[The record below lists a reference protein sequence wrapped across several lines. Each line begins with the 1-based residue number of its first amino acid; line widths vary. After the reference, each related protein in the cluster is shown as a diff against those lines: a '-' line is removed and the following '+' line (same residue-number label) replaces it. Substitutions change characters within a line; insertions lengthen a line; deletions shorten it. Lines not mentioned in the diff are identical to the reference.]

1 MRTTIDDL
9 KTKYLN
15 VETKIRKELESMQ
28 IEEKEIKSELRTY
41 GEIHPSLLG
50 FRAVKP
56 FSTAW
61 LRVGRLKQ
69 QMILVPKGTFQMG
82 SDPAHELTEEDEL
95 PQHNVTLNQNY
106 WVSNTPITQMMFRAV
121 VGKNP
126 SHFKTSDYPVEMISW
141 YDAIQFC
148 NALSLREG
156 LVPCYE
162 SKSDDPENVRWNRQA
177 NGFRLLTESEWEFMA
192 RAGGNQQY
200 AGSNTPHD
208 IAWFI
213 DNSKGTTHSVKRL
226 DPNLWGFYDVNGNVW
241 EWCWDW
247 FDFYSEAN
255 VSDPIGPK
263 EGRGRVFRGGSF
275 TVPQKMLRVSQ
286 RGAERPH
293 NRMNGLGLRVARNV
307 SR

>member
-1 MRTTIDDL
+1 MRITIDDL

-126 SHFKTSDYPVEMISW
+126 SHFKTSEKFGNTGLFFLIS
-141 YDAIQFC
+141 
-148 NALSLREG
+148 
-156 LVPCYE
+156 
-162 SKSDDPENVRWNRQA
+162 
-177 NGFRLLTESEWEFMA
+177 
-192 RAGGNQQY
+192 
-200 AGSNTPHD
+200 
-208 IAWFI
+208 
-213 DNSKGTTHSVKRL
+213 
-226 DPNLWGFYDVNGNVW
+226 
-241 EWCWDW
+241 
-247 FDFYSEAN
+247 
-255 VSDPIGPK
+255 
-263 EGRGRVFRGGSF
+263 GRF
-275 TVPQKMLRVSQ
+275 T
-286 RGAERPH
+286 
-293 NRMNGLGLRVARNV
+293 
-307 SR
+307 